1 MISLV
6 FLIYIKLAIEL
17 YPEWQSISFSIE
29 ENSTRSCSIKLHFSV
44 GFVCS
49 NSVLDS
55 SLHFYYIYRV
65 CIWFK
70 FFLPYSFH
78 FLLTHKNGEVTG
90 KFTSVRTRS
99 LAERNIFLKK
109 RNFETV
115 QSNVIEKKRVW
126 KWFFVKVEIDYKIQ
140 FWNLHNHH
148 RHSIATLKRTNVLFI
163 RGTMT
168 GKTNEKSISAII
180 KIQFKRWKEG
190 WDPTQQSKI
199 ISWVVSTKSV
209 NFSFSG

>member
-1 MISLV
+1 MESETAFYKLLRLYIYRNLDNATNKIISRIFKKKIPNNIQGWQMISLV

-115 QSNVIEKKRVW
+115 QSNVIEKKRV
-126 KWFFVKVEIDYKIQ
+126 
-140 FWNLHNHH
+140 
-148 RHSIATLKRTNVLFI
+148 
-163 RGTMT
+163 
-168 GKTNEKSISAII
+168 
-180 KIQFKRWKEG
+180 
-190 WDPTQQSKI
+190 
-199 ISWVVSTKSV
+199 
-209 NFSFSG
+209 